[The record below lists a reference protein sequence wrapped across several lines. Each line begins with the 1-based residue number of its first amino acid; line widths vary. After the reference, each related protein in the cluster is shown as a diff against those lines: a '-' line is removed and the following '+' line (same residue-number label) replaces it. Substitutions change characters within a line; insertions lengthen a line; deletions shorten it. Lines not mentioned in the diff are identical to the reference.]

1 MSAGSTICRGV
12 RGCGLLAVLAVA
24 CDSGEAKPATQLLVT
39 VDSDLVVGSE
49 LTSVQVEVRNAAGA
63 RETPRHTFVLTTSKP
78 KDAEVRLPF
87 SFGIT
92 KAGESDFQLRVT
104 GLDGDK
110 TVVDHRWNVS
120 FEDEKTLGLSVFL
133 GAICAGNL
141 CSDGQTCYSRRKGEI
156 PAGACADV
164 PDASVTPVEPGE
176 ELRDRDAGAP
186 AAEAGSGGAGRGGA
200 GTGTG
205 TSANT
210 SAGAGAGGGGR
221 GAAGSGGTG
230 RGGAGGAGGVGASG
244 AGAGGA
250 GAGGAGAGGA
260 AGSAGAGTGCGAC
273 RPGESC
279 VSGACH
285 CASTVVDYYRDAD
298 GDGHGDPSMK
308 QSACGAAPVGYVT
321 ASDDCCDS
329 DNRAY
334 PGQTQG
340 DVTPSV
346 CAAVGF
352 DFDCDG
358 NGEIGWPYLRSGV
371 CCANGERD
379 GWEDLI
385 PGCGETG
392 VFSECDTA
400 CDTVSSAA
408 KQRCY

>member
-1 MSAGSTICRGV
+1 MNASASVRRRARGFV
-12 RGCGLLAVLAVA
+12 LLAVLAAA
-24 CDSGEAKPATQLLVT
+24 CDNGEAKPATQLLVT

-49 LTSVQVEVRNAAGA
+49 LTSLQVEVRNAGGD
-63 RETPRHTFVLTTSKP
+63 RKTPRHTFALTTSKP
-78 KDAEVRLPF
+78 TGDEVRLPF
-87 SFGIT
+87 SFGIA
-92 KAGESDFQLRVT
+92 KVGENDFQLRVT
-104 GLDGDK
+104 GLNGDK
-110 TVVDHRWNVS
+110 TVIDQRWNVS

-141 CSDGQTCYSRRKGEI
+141 CSNGQTCYSRRKGDI

-164 PDASVTPVEPGE
+164 PDASVAPVKPGD
-176 ELRDRDAGAP
+176 ELGDRDGGDGAGAQAP
-186 AAEAGSGGAGRGGA
+186 EAGSGGAGA

-210 SAGAGAGGGGR
+210 GAGAGG
-221 GAAGSGGTG
+221 AAGSGEAG
-230 RGGAGGAGGVGASG
+230 RGG

-250 GAGGAGAGGA
+250 GAGGAGAGAGRGA
-260 AGSAGAGTGCGAC
+260 AGTAGAGGAGCGAC

-285 CASTVVDYYRDAD
+285 CASTVADYYRDAD

-308 QSACGAAPVGYVT
+308 QSVCGAAAVGYVS
-321 ASDDCCDS
+321 AGDDCCDS

-340 DVTPSV
+340 DVTPAV
-346 CAAVGF
+346 CVEVGF

-358 NGEIGWPYLRSGV
+358 NGEIGWPYLSSGV
-371 CCANGERD
+371 CCTNSEQE

-392 VFSECDTA
+392 VFTECDA
-400 CDTVSSAA
+400 LCEVQSSAA
-408 KQRCY
+408 KQRCF